1 MRTRSVQGKLGEQR
15 AAQFLV
21 QRGYRILACNYRVR
35 QGEIDC
41 IACNQRFVV
50 FAEVKTRADARF
62 AQAREFVTVAKQ
74 RRLLQ
79 AAAFWLQQ
87 NPLELQPRFDV
98 IEVYWPQ
105 NAAEPVQI
113 QHIENAFEA

>member
-1 MRTRSVQGKLGEQR
+1 MRTRPETGTQGERYAADALEQK
-15 AAQFLV
+15 
-21 QRGYRILACNYRVR
+21 GYRILDYNYRVR
-35 QGEIDC
+35 QGEIDV
-41 IACNQRFVV
+41 IACNQKFIVFV
-50 FAEVKTRADARF
+50 EVKTRANARF

-79 AAAFWLQQ
+79 AATLWLQQ
-87 NPLELQPRFDV
+87 HPLDLQPRFDV

-105 NAAEPVQI
+105 NAVEPVQI